1 MLWLSYIVGGCHWWC
16 LSSSKCLQS
25 DKLRKALMRGYSPI
39 VRAVDLGKEAEYV
52 TTLEPR
58 QRICYYPGKLH
69 GGMQAFFLDNLFA
82 DCCQGALTA
91 NLTISYLRPI
101 NPQATL
107 SFRAWPVK
115 VEGRKT
121 FMEGCIKFL
130 DGNAGVMVEAVRA
143 KALFIRPKHANALKT
158 FWYSF
163 KHHIV
168 LFIMLGPTALIC
180 LDQSPAPSCTATIS
194 TNVLSMTPFSNLN
207 SLLRAGS

>member
-1 MLWLSYIVGGCHWWC
+1 MQVFPSIALWSPLRTTRNHC
-16 LSSSKCLQS
+16 LKAAYHMSSLRSLPAEADKNNVTECLQS

-52 TTLEPR
+52 TILEPR

-91 NLTISYLRPI
+91 NLTISYLRPTD
-101 NPQATL
+101 PQATL

-121 FMEGCIKFL
+121 YMEGCIKFL

-143 KALFIRPKHANALKT
+143 KALFIRPRAASALQM
-158 FWYSF
+158 F
-163 KHHIV
+163 
-168 LFIMLGPTALIC
+168 
-180 LDQSPAPSCTATIS
+180 
-194 TNVLSMTPFSNLN
+194 
-207 SLLRAGS
+207 